1 MDCVGLWRF
10 ANDFDRAGAA
20 TFERGALVVR
30 MMRLLGCR
38 FMNRTDRLVVPVCGQ
53 MYKTQVQQKVVAFR
67 LRRAAGRIFLRDAP
81 TAALPTSSNLS
92 VWPI

>member
-38 FMNRTDRLVVPVCGQ
+38 FMNRTDRLVVPVCG
-53 MYKTQVQQKVVAFR
+53 R
-67 LRRAAGRIFLRDAP
+67 LGHPKQRVLYLI
-81 TAALPTSSNLS
+81 
-92 VWPI
+92 